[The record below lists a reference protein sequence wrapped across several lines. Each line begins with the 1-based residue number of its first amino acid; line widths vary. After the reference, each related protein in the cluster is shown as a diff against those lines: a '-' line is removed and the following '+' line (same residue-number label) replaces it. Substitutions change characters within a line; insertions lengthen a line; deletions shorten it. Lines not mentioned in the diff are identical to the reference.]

1 MYKEKIEA
9 YFADKQEQIVAD
21 ICRLIAI
28 KSEREAPQPGMPFG
42 EGPCNAL
49 LEGQKMAEEMG
60 FSTKNFD
67 NYVVSAEMNDKPAYL
82 GILAHLDVVSEGSGW
97 TFPPYQGTVQDGK
110 IYGRGSADDKGP
122 AVVSMWALKAARE
135 INPNLSKG
143 CRLILGSSEETGSE
157 DLEYYLPKEPAPPVS
172 FSPDAEFPVINI
184 EKGSYRPVFGAKWEE
199 DKALPRVTAIQG
211 GTTTNIVTRECDAW
225 VEGMA
230 LADVQAVCTAH
241 QEKTGVEF
249 TAAEENGQIHI
260 HSLGVS
266 AHAASPEGGKNAQ
279 VAMVGLLADL
289 PLTSS
294 AGQKA
299 ICGMA
304 KLFPFGD
311 NHGKAMGVD
320 LEDELSGKLT
330 LVFSKLQFDKTGF
343 QGQFDSRCPICSND
357 ENVRQ
362 VVKQQFA
369 ACGFDVLAN
378 DRMGAPH
385 HTPADSELVQTLLRT
400 YEQYTGLKGECLA
413 IGGGTYVHD
422 IEGGVAF
429 GCAMPGTDNR
439 MHGADEFAVIEELML
454 SAKIFTQIILE
465 LCE

>member
-21 ICRLIAI
+21 VCRLIAI

-42 EGPCNAL
+42 EGPYKAL
-49 LEGQKMAEEMG
+49 MEGKKMVEEMG
-60 FSTKNFD
+60 FFTKNFD

-82 GILAHLDVVSEGSGW
+82 GILAHLDVVNEGSGW
-97 TFPPYQGTVQDGK
+97 TCPPYEGTVKDGM

-122 AVVSMWALKAARE
+122 AVAAMWALKAARE

-143 CRLILGSSEETGSE
+143 CRLILGSCEETGSE

-184 EKGSYRPVFGAKWEE
+184 EKGSYRPVFGARWAE
-199 DKALPRVTAIQG
+199 DKTLPRVTAIQG

-230 LADVQAVCTAH
+230 LADVQAVCEKH
-241 QEKTGVEF
+241 QQQTGVEF
-249 TAAEENGQIHI
+249 TACQEAGLIRI

-266 AHAASPEGGKNAQ
+266 AHAASPTTGKNAQ
-279 VAMVGLLADL
+279 AAMVCLLADL
-289 PLTSS
+289 PLAPS

-299 ICGMA
+299 IAGMA

-330 LVFSKLQFDKTGF
+330 LVFSKLQFTLTGF
-343 QGQFDSRCPICSND
+343 EGQFDSRCPICAND
-357 ENVRQ
+357 DNVRQ
-362 VVKQQFA
+362 IIKGHFA
-369 ACGFDVLAN
+369 EWGFDVLDN
-378 DRMGAPH
+378 DKMGAPH
-385 HTPADSELVQTLLRT
+385 HTPADSPFVQTLLRT

-429 GCAMPGTDNR
+429 GCALPDTDNR

-454 SAKIFTQIILE
+454 SAKIFTQVILE
-465 LCE
+465 LCA

>member
-1 MYKEKIEA
+1 MYKEQIEA
-9 YFADKQEQIVAD
+9 YFADKQEQIIAD

-42 EGPCNAL
+42 EGPYKAL
-49 LEGQKMAEEMG
+49 MEGKKMAEEMG
-60 FSTKNFD
+60 FFTKNFD

-97 TFPPYQGTVQDGK
+97 TVPPYEGTVKDGC

-143 CRLILGSSEETGSE
+143 CRLILGSCEETGSE
-157 DLEYYLPKEPAPPVS
+157 DLEYYLPKEPAPPLS

-199 DKALPRVTAIQG
+199 DTAMPRVTAIHG

-225 VEGMA
+225 VEGVA
-230 LADVQAVCTAH
+230 LAEVQTFCAKH
-241 QEKTGVEF
+241 QQLTGVEF
-249 TAAEENGQIHI
+249 TACEDDGQIHI

-266 AHAASPEGGKNAQ
+266 AHAASPDTGKNAQ
-279 VAMVGLLADL
+279 IAMIGLLADL
-289 PLTSS
+289 PLAESCS
-294 AGQKA
+294 KKA
-299 ICGMA
+299 LVNLA

-311 NHGKAMGVD
+311 NNGKAIGVD

-330 LVFSKLQFDKTGF
+330 LVLSKLQFYKTGF
-343 QGQFDSRCPICSND
+343 EAQFDSRCPICAND
-357 ENVRQ
+357 ENMRN
-362 VVKQQFA
+362 VVKKQFE
-369 ACGFDVLAN
+369 ACGFDVIAN

-429 GCAMPGTDNR
+429 GCAMPYTDNR
-439 MHGADEFAVIEELML
+439 MHGADEFAIIEELML
-454 SAKIFTQIILE
+454 SAKIFTQVILE
-465 LCE
+465 LCA